1 MAHYRILKQVEKNKD
16 GIIVTVAMIDSQG
29 ETVEFSDTEFY
40 EATKFVS
47 IMNAN
52 TTQGL
57 LYLIE
62 KVI

>member
-16 GIIVTVAMIDSQG
+16 GSIVTVAMVDTHG
-29 ETVEFSDTEFY
+29 ETVEFSDTEYY

-52 TTQGL
+52 TTHDL

-62 KVI
+62 KVL